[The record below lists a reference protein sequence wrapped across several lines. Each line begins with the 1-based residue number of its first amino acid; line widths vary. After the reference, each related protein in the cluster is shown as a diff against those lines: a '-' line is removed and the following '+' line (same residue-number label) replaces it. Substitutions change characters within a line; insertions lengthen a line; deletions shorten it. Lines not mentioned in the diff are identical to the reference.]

1 MGSLGLSVDRRP
13 SRGLMGAALTMEAG
27 SCSRLKSR
35 FHREGVVGGAV
46 VQYVSVRIIAGLCLS
61 YLAE

>member
-1 MGSLGLSVDRRP
+1 MGIPEVSVGRRV
-13 SRGLMGAALTMEAG
+13 SRGRMAGGLAMGPG

-46 VQYVSVRIIAGLCLS
+46 VRGVSV
-61 YLAE
+61 